1 MSDGDRAIEHR
12 APESRRKSTVPHSPQ
27 IGKTAGPAPFLTRI
41 FRSLSRHRS
50 AGAQGADRGA
60 RHVASL
66 CHALL
71 SQRGE
76 VSGARLA
83 TDVLSAYRALDAS
96 ALGAFFDLLILEFS
110 PNPVDV
116 ERAADAYRANAS
128 QANLIRL
135 QTAVEPP
142 RQELFRRFNMARG
155 GISVL
160 VEMRRQLLPTLGAHP
175 QRVGIDVDLTHLFR
189 SWFNRGFLVLQ
200 QIDWRTSALVL
211 ERLIHYESV
220 HQIQGWD
227 DLRRRLEAD
236 RRCYAFFH
244 PALPDEPL
252 IFIEVALTQGMTAN
266 VQPLLDQKSPVLDLA
281 SANCAIFYSIT
292 NCQEGLRGVSFGNF
306 LIKQVAEDLGRAFP
320 RLRTFATLSPI
331 PGFRDWLIRAS
342 ESPTPAPSPK
352 LGALIKTFEQGE
364 TIDERSLGS
373 ELRAEIS
380 QLCAYYL
387 LHAKRGSAPLDSVAR
402 FHLANGA
409 RLQRLNW
416 MGDTSQT
423 GMIRSLGLTANYLYR
438 LADVERNHEAYA
450 QEHRIVASHK
460 LERLAKQA
468 HAADEGLCKPGD
480 VTRDD
485 VA

>member
-1 MSDGDRAIEHR
+1 MSDGSAAIER
-12 APESRRKSTVPHSPQ
+12 RSRESRRKSTSPL
-27 IGKTAGPAPFLTRI
+27 LTRI
-41 FRSLSRHRS
+41 FRSLTRHGS
-50 AGAQGADRGA
+50 AGAKDADRGA
-60 RHVASL
+60 RHVANL

-83 TDVLSAYRALDAS
+83 TDALSAYRALDAS
-96 ALGAFFDLLILEFS
+96 ALDAFFDLLVLEFS
-110 PNPVDV
+110 PDPGDV
-116 ERAADAYRANAS
+116 ERAADSYRANPS
-128 QANLIRL
+128 QANLIGL

-142 RQELFRRFNMARG
+142 RQELFRRFNMAQG

-175 QRVGIDVDLTHLFR
+175 QRVGIDVDLLHLFR
-189 SWFNRGFLVLQ
+189 SWFNRGFLILQ

-252 IFIEVALTQGMTAN
+252 IFIEVALTRGLTAT
-266 VQPLLDQKSPVLDLA
+266 VQPLLDLQSPVIDPA
-281 SANCAIFYSIT
+281 SADCAIFYSIT

-320 RLRTFATLSPI
+320 RVKTLATLSPI
-331 PGFRDWLIRAS
+331 PGFRDWLMRAS
-342 ESPTPAPSPK
+342 ESPAPAPSPALVTLIDTLK
-352 LGALIKTFEQGE
+352 QGAPTDARVFGA
-364 TIDERSLGS
+364 

-380 QLCAYYL
+380 RLCAYYL
-387 LHAKRGSAPLDSVAR
+387 LHAKRGRAPLDPVAR

-423 GMIRSLGLTANYLYR
+423 GMRRSLGLTANYLYR
-438 LADVERNHEAYA
+438 LADVEHNHEAYA
-450 QEHRIVASHK
+450 QEHHIVASHQ
-460 LERLAKQA
+460 LERLSKEAVK
-468 HAADEGLCKPGD
+468 GRP
-480 VTRDD
+480 
-485 VA
+485 